1 MLSRLARLSIAGT
14 ALAIP
19 GLAAAQQPPAP
30 PPAESNQIIVTGQNE
45 RDTRRAINEFVG
57 ALTPAPA
64 RGQISRFEDRVCP
77 GAVGLSPPL
86 REAVVSRMRQVAQ
99 AAEMN
104 VDEPDCYINVL
115 LVVTRDKRAFMNGLR
130 RAHPAYFADRTLSQV
145 RRLLAQPGPTT
156 AWHLA
161 GIPRSARGTEIYIDE
176 SLGQWTNRTTEA
188 SSRLSAP
195 VRPVFAGAVLVVEA
209 GALDG
214 LTTTQLAD
222 YAAMRLFAST
232 DPSRLPQT
240 GAPSIL
246 GVIEAPMG
254 TAIPITLTEWDLG
267 FLRGLYTSPR
277 NYYAGATRSMIAE
290 TVRETIQNPPSE

>member
-1 MLSRLARLSIAGT
+1 MPSRLINFAFAGA
-14 ALAIP
+14 ALTLP
-19 GLAAAQQPPAP
+19 SLAAAHQPPAP
-30 PPAESNQIIVTGQNE
+30 APADPNQVVVTGQNE
-45 RDTRRAINEFVG
+45 RDTRRAIRDFVG

-64 RGQISRFEDRVCP
+64 RGQLSRFEDAVCP
-77 GAVGLSPPL
+77 GAVGLSPEL
-86 REAVVSRMRQVAQ
+86 RETVVTRMRQVAE

-104 VDEPDCYINVL
+104 LDDADCHINVL

-130 RAHPAYFADRTLSQV
+130 RAHPAYFADRTLREV
-145 RRLLAQPGPTT
+145 ERLLAQPGPTT

-161 GIPRSARGTEIYIDE
+161 GIPRSARGTELASDP
-176 SLGQWTNRTTEA
+176 SMGWVNRTMEPA
-188 SSRLSAP
+188 SRLTAP

-232 DPSRLPQT
+232 DPSRLPRT

-246 GVIEAPMG
+246 GIIDAPMG
-254 TAIPITLTEWDLG
+254 TEIPITLTQWDLG

-277 NYYAGATRSMIAE
+277 NHYAGATRTMIAE
-290 TVRETIQNPPSE
+290 TVREQIADPPSE

>member
-1 MLSRLARLSIAGT
+1 MLSRLARLSIAGA
-14 ALAIP
+14 ALTLP

-30 PPAESNQIIVTGQNE
+30 PPADSNQIIVTGQNE
-45 RDTRRAINEFVG
+45 RDTRRAIREFVG

-64 RGQISRFEDRVCP
+64 RGQLSRFEDSVCP
-77 GAVGLSPPL
+77 GAVGLSPAL
-86 REAVVSRMRQVAQ
+86 REAVVSRMRRVAE
-99 AAEMN
+99 AAAMN
-104 VDEPDCYINVL
+104 VDEPNCHINVL
-115 LVVTRDKRAFMNGLR
+115 LVVTRDKRAFMHGLR
-130 RAHPAYFADRTLSQV
+130 RANPDYFANRTV
-145 RRLLAQPGPTT
+145 REVDRLLAQPGPTT

-161 GIPRSARGTEIYIDE
+161 GIPRTARGTELFIDNNN
-176 SLGQWTNRTTEA
+176 GQWTNRTTEPV
-188 SSRLSAP
+188 SRITAP

-232 DPSRLPQT
+232 DPSRLPET

-267 FLRGLYTSPR
+267 FLRGLYTAPR

-290 TVRETIQNPPSE
+290 TVREQIQSPANE